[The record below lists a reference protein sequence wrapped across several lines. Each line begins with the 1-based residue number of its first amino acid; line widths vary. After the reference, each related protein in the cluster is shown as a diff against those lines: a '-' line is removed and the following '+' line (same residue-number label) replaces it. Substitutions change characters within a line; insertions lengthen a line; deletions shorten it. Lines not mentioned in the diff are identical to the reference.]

1 MSQAATAINQGNTGS
16 GNQAG
21 GVQKD
26 VAESVLRTIDKSTKK
41 AAGVSLFHLLTLGS
55 IGASIALFLAG
66 KKQAGIF
73 VGLWPPTFQA
83 LKSVAD
89 TNKEDSK

>member
-1 MSQAATAINQGNTGS
+1 MSQAATAFDQGTAGTGY
-16 GNQAG
+16 QAGEG

-55 IGASIALFLAG
+55 IGASIALFL
-66 KKQAGIF
+66 
-73 VGLWPPTFQA
+73 
-83 LKSVAD
+83 
-89 TNKEDSK
+89 

>member
-1 MSQAATAINQGNTGS
+1 MSQAATAINQGTKGV
-16 GNQAG
+16 GDQA

-89 TNKEDSK
+89 TNKEDRK